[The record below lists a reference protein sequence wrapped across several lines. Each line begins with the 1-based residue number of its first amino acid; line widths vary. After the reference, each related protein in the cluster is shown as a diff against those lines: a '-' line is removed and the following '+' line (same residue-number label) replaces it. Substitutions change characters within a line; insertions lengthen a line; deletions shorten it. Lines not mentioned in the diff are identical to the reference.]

1 MNLERIQVGSR
12 RRRRYP
18 PEETSRRRRRR
29 RMGKQS
35 RDRMQEAGME
45 TGEEEEG
52 MGIETEV
59 GDAVTVTTAI
69 PRVEG

>member
-1 MNLERIQVGSR
+1 
-12 RRRRYP
+12 
-18 PEETSRRRRRR
+18 
-29 RMGKQS
+29 MGKQS
-35 RDRMQEAGME
+35 RDRIQEAGME